1 MVPVVVLDD
10 LRNFSGF
17 LLNKRWLTSREKEVA
32 CVVEVCLR
40 LNSSIVKTERALD
53 RLQFELFE
61 SEGDLGLL
69 HVIVR
74 IR

>member
-10 LRNFSGF
+10 LRNFSLF
-17 LLNKRWLTSREKEVA
+17 LLNKRWLISREKEVA
-32 CVVEVCLR
+32 SVVEVSLR